1 MVKLFCACDY
11 SCSMILNQL
20 QAIQFGIH
28 IYGPVNK
35 LFKLSSLQVMKA
47 WVSVVALSSVRQ
59 DLILLSDRRLMLQDL
74 QIFLICSSMLNPL
87 SSTAPIL
94 RTDELP
100 EITESL
106 MVILMSDV
114 IFLSCAGWPMT
125 ISSVFPSFNLRQF
138 WDNHCR
144 ICAIH
149 PSIFAWAA
157 GKSSGLKLT

>member
-1 MVKLFCACDY
+1 M
-11 SCSMILNQL
+11 
-20 QAIQFGIH
+20 
-28 IYGPVNK
+28 
-35 LFKLSSLQVMKA
+35 
-47 WVSVVALSSVRQ
+47 SVVALSSVRQ

-74 QIFLICSSMLNPL
+74 QMFLICSSMLNPL

-100 EITESL
+100 EITESP

-149 PSIFAWAA
+149 RSIFAWAA
-157 GKSSGLKLT
+157 GKSFGLRIGINTYTTVASPSASL